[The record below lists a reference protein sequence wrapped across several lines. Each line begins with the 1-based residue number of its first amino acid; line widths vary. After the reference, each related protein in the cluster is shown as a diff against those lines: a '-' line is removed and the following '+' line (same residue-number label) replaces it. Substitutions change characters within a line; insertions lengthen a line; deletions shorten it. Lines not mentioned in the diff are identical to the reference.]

1 MVRGGVLGDF
11 KAMGTINEKSRLLL
25 RTLEDLCSVTSFVE
39 EETVRLSKYETE
51 MQCLLNERSFI
62 LKQLQ
67 NVEQDIS
74 TLGVVVHQA
83 WSDRNKS
90 VYCIQKLYGEYNIL
104 LNSINKHR
112 KDFELAPLENRYE
125 PSKVV
130 FRSHKNVAGGVYSE
144 TDGPKVESNKSN
156 LNSKQFLLKNE
167 REIQSKVLQIEK
179 ASHDKIKSQKPAI
192 KTINKDIKELQT
204 SKTDHCKSQRPPSH
218 PNEIPITN
226 SVAPSIVE
234 AEIIKS
240 DNGILGGDLSY
251 NEESSKCER
260 GLHSVLTWENNEH
273 FEVNLRRYTSLSD
286 CNLDRI
292 SSEFSSTSL
301 KNQVKSI
308 SVDFSQS
315 LLHTSESQL
324 IAQYPPMKT
333 CQACQQLIHRNAPI
347 CPLCKTK
354 SRSRNPKKPKS
365 RPTVQVTDMSDSTAG
380 AFPPLDLIPDR
391 ND

>member
-1 MVRGGVLGDF
+1 MVRESVLGDF
-11 KAMGTINEKSRLLL
+11 EAIGTLNEKSRLLL

-51 MQCLLNERSFI
+51 MQCLLDERSFI

-83 WSDRNKS
+83 WSDRNES

-112 KDFELAPLENRYE
+112 KDFELAPLENQYE
-125 PSKVV
+125 PPKVI
-130 FRSHKNVAGGVYSE
+130 FRSYKNFAAGVYSE
-144 TDGPKVESNKSN
+144 ADKSNKSN

-179 ASHDKIKSQKPAI
+179 ASRDKMKSQRSAI
-192 KTINKDIKELQT
+192 RTNNKDFKEPQT
-204 SKTDHCKSQRPPSH
+204 SKTDRCDSQSSLSRPS
-218 PNEIPITN
+218 EISITN
-226 SVAPSIVE
+226 SVTPSLIE

-240 DNGILGGDLSY
+240 GNQILGGDFSY
-251 NEESSKCER
+251 NEEGSKCER
-260 GLHSVLTWENNEH
+260 GLHSFLTWENNEH
-273 FEVNLRRYTSLSD
+273 FKVNLRSLSD
-286 CNLDRI
+286 CNLDCI
-292 SSEFSSTSL
+292 NSESSSTL
-301 KNQVKSI
+301 KNQVKSV

-315 LLHTSESQL
+315 ILHTSESQL
-324 IAQYPPMKT
+324 IAQCPPMKT

-380 AFPPLDLIPDR
+380 VFLPLDLIPDR
-391 ND
+391 NE